1 MTEDLSYTENAI
13 FDGIF
18 DGSYDED
25 GNLSLYID
33 RDGKQVSQSYN
44 VFGSLVYEKAVDK
57 NGENPVV
64 TTYRYDS
71 IGRLISYEYDKARQI
86 TRMTDPQG
94 MTTRYEYDLLG
105 RISRTYSDAGKEI
118 QYHYDRLDR
127 LEQIR
132 YGNGA
137 VTCYQYD
144 GNVNR
149 TRKQGEQ
156 WLGDISHPSEITYQY
171 IVRGQLLEEQR
182 SGKQEEV
189 TSYHYDA
196 AGNRVRKESS
206 EGAIYYGYN
215 EKNQLICEEGIRGRT
230 VFTYSRQGSILSE
243 EGPDGIRELAY
254 NSKNQ
259 QVKVKCQNGQI
270 QENRYGA
277 EGLRHEM
284 KENEK
289 LLRFVYHR
297 GQLLYEGGAEEKSY
311 HLGYGIE
318 AVRNGVTNSY
328 YHRDEQLSTA
338 LTTAENSGVQVY
350 YQYDAFGIL
359 LEAGEKSSM
368 PIVTIIQ
375 SCIMILVDMQ

>member
-1 MTEDLSYTENAI
+1 MRHLETRKGEDVLLSFA
-13 FDGIF
+13 
-18 DGSYDED
+18 
-25 GNLSLYID
+25 
-33 RDGKQVSQSYN
+33 
-44 VFGSLVYEKAVDK
+44 YE
-57 NGENPVV
+57 
-64 TTYRYDS
+64 
-71 IGRLISYEYDKARQI
+71 
-86 TRMTDPQG
+86 
-94 MTTRYEYDLLG
+94 
-105 RISRTYSDAGKEI
+105 
-118 QYHYDRLDR
+118 
-127 LEQIR
+127 
-132 YGNGA
+132 
-137 VTCYQYD
+137 YD
-144 GNVNR
+144 GNVNQI
-149 TRKQGEQ
+149 RKQGEQ

-196 AGNRVRKESS
+196 AGDRVRKESS

-270 QENRYGA
+270 QENRYDA
-277 EGLRHEM
+277 EGLRHGM

-338 LTTAENSGVQVY
+338 LTTAEDSGVQDY

-359 LEAGEKSSM
+359 LEAGEKSSNR
-368 PIVTIIQ
+368 IGYTGQQYDTVTGQ
-375 SCIMILVDMQ
+375 YYLRARYYNPVLGRFMQEDPYLGDGLNLYSYCSN

>member
-1 MTEDLSYTENAI
+1 MRHLETRKGEDVLLSFA
-13 FDGIF
+13 
-18 DGSYDED
+18 
-25 GNLSLYID
+25 
-33 RDGKQVSQSYN
+33 
-44 VFGSLVYEKAVDK
+44 YE
-57 NGENPVV
+57 
-64 TTYRYDS
+64 
-71 IGRLISYEYDKARQI
+71 
-86 TRMTDPQG
+86 
-94 MTTRYEYDLLG
+94 
-105 RISRTYSDAGKEI
+105 
-118 QYHYDRLDR
+118 
-127 LEQIR
+127 
-132 YGNGA
+132 
-137 VTCYQYD
+137 YD

-156 WLGDISHPSEITYQY
+156 WLGDISHPSAITYQY
-171 IVRGQLLEEQR
+171 SVRGQLLEEQR

-196 AGNRVRKESS
+196 AGDRVRKESS

-270 QENRYGA
+270 QENRYDA

-297 GQLLYEGGAEEKSY
+297 GELLYEGGKDERSY

-318 AVRNGVTNSY
+318 AASGGGEISY

-338 LTTAENSGVQVY
+338 LMTGEAGDVRNY
-350 YQYDAFGIL
+350 YRYDAFGVL
-359 LEAGEKSSM
+359 LEAGEKAGNR
-368 PIVTIIQ
+368 IRYTGQQYDTVTEQ
-375 SCIMILVDMQ
+375 YYLRARYYNPVLGRFMQEDPSLVMI